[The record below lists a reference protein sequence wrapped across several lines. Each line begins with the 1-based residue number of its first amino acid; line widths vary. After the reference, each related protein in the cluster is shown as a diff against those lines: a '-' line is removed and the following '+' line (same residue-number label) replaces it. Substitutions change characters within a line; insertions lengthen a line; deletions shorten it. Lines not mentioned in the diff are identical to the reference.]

1 MTRTGI
7 FGGSF
12 NPVHFGHVRLAQA
25 LVERK
30 WVDEV
35 WLMVSPQNPL
45 KAQADLADEHVRLE
59 LARLAVAD
67 VSGVG
72 ASDFEFQLP
81 RPSYTWRT
89 LERLEE
95 AFPDRSFTLIMGADN
110 WRIFPQ
116 WRRSEDILFRYSI
129 IVYPRGGSAVDE
141 LALPPNVRLFHAPLF
156 PWSSTVIRS
165 RIRQGESISG
175 MVPPGVAK
183 AIAQKRLYG
192 YCRKEV

>member
-95 AFPDRSFTLIMGADN
+95 AFPDRSILAAD
-110 WRIFPQ
+110 
-116 WRRSEDILFRYSI
+116 
-129 IVYPRGGSAVDE
+129 
-141 LALPPNVRLFHAPLF
+141 PPWTSLHCRPTSDCFMLRCSH
-156 PWSSTVIRS
+156 
-165 RIRQGESISG
+165 
-175 MVPPGVAK
+175 GV
-183 AIAQKRLYG
+183 QR
-192 YCRKEV
+192 